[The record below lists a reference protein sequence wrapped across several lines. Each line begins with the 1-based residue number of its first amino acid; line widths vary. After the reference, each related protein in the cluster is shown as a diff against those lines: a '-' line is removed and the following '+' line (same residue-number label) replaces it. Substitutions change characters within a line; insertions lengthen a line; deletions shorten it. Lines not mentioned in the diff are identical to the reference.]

1 MNRLNKLF
9 FIIFLLIS
17 CSKENV
23 KYTLNIKIN
32 PTDGGYV
39 NISNGEFS
47 SGEQIYIKAT
57 ASESYTF
64 ENWSGDE
71 IGSSNIISVTM
82 DGNKTLTA
90 NFRLDPFYL
99 DSNGITIKARDW
111 VSAGTKGILNGVE
124 YTAVD
129 REMLIKMSQD
139 RNDLSKVVTT
149 LITDMSKLFYPPV
162 DSNFDGVIN
171 YYDSFYHRFND
182 DIKSW
187 DLSNV
192 TDMSFMFYSANSF
205 NQDIGVWDV
214 SNVTNME
221 SLFVYAESFNKDIS
235 SWDVSK
241 VTNMKNLFHFAQSFN
256 MKISSW
262 DVSNVTNMN
271 GLFFNATSFNQDIG
285 SWNVSNVTDMGRMFG
300 FWWKDS
306 VFNQDIGSWNV
317 SKVINMK
324 EMFIHNNSFKQDIG
338 NWNVSNVR
346 DMEKMFSWAT
356 SFNQNISN
364 WCVDDIKNEPF
375 EFSLGSPLEHNN
387 KPVWGKQCN

>member
-17 CSKENV
+17 CSKESV

-82 DGNKTLTA
+82 DENKTLTA

-317 SKVINMK
+317 SKVINMT

-346 DMEKMFSWAT
+346 DMDKMFSWAT

-364 WCVDDIKNEPF
+364 WCVNDIKNEPF

>member
-1 MNRLNKLF
+1 MIKRIAFLFVFLSVGCNKET
-9 FIIFLLIS
+9 INYNLIV
-17 CSKENV
+17 NV
-23 KYTLNIKIN
+23 S
-32 PTDGGYV
+32 PPESGYV
-39 NISNGEFS
+39 NPNSGVFPENQQISL
-47 SGEQIYIKAT
+47 QAT
-57 ASESYTF
+57 ASPQYVF

-71 IGSSNIISVTM
+71 AGNSPNITLTM
-82 DGNKTLTA
+82 DDNKTLTA
-90 NFRLDPFYL
+90 NFRIDPFYL
-99 DSNGITIKARDW
+99 DNNGVTIKAKDW
-111 VSAGTKGILNGVE
+111 VTAGTKGILNGIE

-129 REMLIKMSQD
+129 KQMLIKMSQD
-139 RNDLSKVVTT
+139 RKDLSKVVTT
-149 LITDMSKLFYPPV
+149 LISDMSKLFYPV
-162 DSNFDGVIN
+162 ADSNFDGVLN
-171 YYDSFYHRFND
+171 YYDSYYHLFND

-241 VTNMKNLFHFAQSFN
+241 VTNMKDLFNFAQSFN
-256 MKISSW
+256 MNIGSW

-324 EMFIHNNSFKQDIG
+324 EMFMHNNSFNQDIR

-387 KPVWGKQCN
+387 KPMWGKPCD

>member
-1 MNRLNKLF
+1 MIKRIAFLFVFLYVGCNKET
-9 FIIFLLIS
+9 INYNLIV
-17 CSKENV
+17 NV
-23 KYTLNIKIN
+23 S
-32 PTDGGYV
+32 PPESGYV
-39 NISNGEFS
+39 NPNSGVFPENQQISL
-47 SGEQIYIKAT
+47 QAT
-57 ASESYTF
+57 ASPQYVF

-71 IGSSNIISVTM
+71 AGNSPNITLTM
-82 DGNKTLTA
+82 DDNKTLTA
-90 NFRLDPFYL
+90 NFRIDPFYL

-111 VSAGTKGILNGVE
+111 VKAGTKGILNGVE

-139 RNDLSKVVTT
+139 RKDLSKVVTT
-149 LITDMSKLFYPPV
+149 LISDMSKLFYPV
-162 DSNFDGVIN
+162 ADSNFDGVLN
-171 YYDSFYHRFND
+171 YYDSYYHLFND

-241 VTNMKNLFHFAQSFN
+241 VTNMKDLFNFAQSFN
-256 MKISSW
+256 MNIGSW

-387 KPVWGKQCN
+387 KPMWGKPCD

>member
-1 MNRLNKLF
+1 MLKRISFLSVLLVFACNKET
-9 FIIFLLIS
+9 INYNLIVNVNPPQS
-17 CSKENV
+17 GSVFPNSGVFPENQQ
-23 KYTLNIKIN
+23 ISIQASAS
-32 PTDGGYV
+32 PQYV
-39 NISNGEFS
+39 
-47 SGEQIYIKAT
+47 
-57 ASESYTF
+57 F
-64 ENWSGDE
+64 ENWSGDQV
-71 IGSSNIISVTM
+71 GTSHNITVTM
-82 DGNKTLTA
+82 DDNKTLTA
-90 NFRLDPFYL
+90 NFRIDPFYL
-99 DSNGITIKARDW
+99 DNNGVTIKARDW
-111 VSAGTKGILNGVE
+111 VTAGTKGILNGIE

-129 REMLIKMSQD
+129 KQMLIKMSQE
-139 RNDLSKVVTT
+139 RKDLSKVVTT
-149 LITDMSKLFYPPV
+149 LISDMSKLFYPV
-162 DSNFDGVIN
+162 ADSNFDGVLN
-171 YYDSFYHRFND
+171 YYDSYYHLFDD

-235 SWDVSK
+235 SW
-241 VTNMKNLFHFAQSFN
+241 N
-256 MKISSW
+256 
-262 DVSNVTNMN
+262 VSNVTNMN

-324 EMFIHNNSFKQDIG
+324 GMFIHSNSFNQDIG

-387 KPVWGKQCN
+387 KPVWGKPCD

>member
-1 MNRLNKLF
+1 MLKRIAFLFVLLTLGCNKEAVSYN
-9 FIIFLLIS
+9 LIVNVNPPQS
-17 CSKENV
+17 GNVYPNSGVFPENQQ
-23 KYTLNIKIN
+23 
-32 PTDGGYV
+32 
-39 NISNGEFS
+39 IS
-47 SGEQIYIKAT
+47 IKA
-57 ASESYTF
+57 SDSPQYVF

-71 IGSSNIISVTM
+71 VGTSPSIIITM
-82 DGNKTLTA
+82 DDNKTLTA
-90 NFRLDPFYL
+90 NFRIDPFYL

-111 VSAGTKGILNGVE
+111 VKAGTKGILNGVE

-139 RNDLSKVVTT
+139 RKDLSKVVTT
-149 LITDMSKLFYPPV
+149 LISDMSKLFYPV
-162 DSNFDGVIN
+162 ADSNFDGVLN
-171 YYDSFYHRFND
+171 YYDSYYHLFND

-241 VTNMKNLFHFAQSFN
+241 VTNMKDLFHFAQSFN
-256 MKISSW
+256 MNISDW
-262 DVSNVTNMN
+262 NVSNVTNMN
-271 GLFFNATSFNQDIG
+271 GMFFNATSFNQDIG
-285 SWNVSNVTDMGRMFG
+285 NWNVSNVTDMGRMFG

-324 EMFIHNNSFKQDIG
+324 EMFMHNNSFNQDIR

-387 KPVWGKQCN
+387 KPMWGKPCD

>member
-1 MNRLNKLF
+1 MIKRIAFLFVFLSVGCNKET
-9 FIIFLLIS
+9 INYNLIV
-17 CSKENV
+17 NV
-23 KYTLNIKIN
+23 S
-32 PTDGGYV
+32 PPESGYV
-39 NISNGEFS
+39 NPNSGVFPENQQISL
-47 SGEQIYIKAT
+47 QAT
-57 ASESYTF
+57 ASPQYVF

-71 IGSSNIISVTM
+71 AGNSPNITLTM
-82 DGNKTLTA
+82 DDNKTLTA
-90 NFRLDPFYL
+90 NFRIDPFYL

-111 VSAGTKGILNGVE
+111 VKAGTKGILNGVE

-139 RNDLSKVVTT
+139 RKDLSKVVTT
-149 LITDMSKLFYPPV
+149 LVKDMSKLFYPV
-162 DSNFDGVIN
+162 ADSNFDGVLN
-171 YYDSFYHRFND
+171 YYDSYYHLFND

-241 VTNMKNLFHFAQSFN
+241 VTNMKDLFHFAQSFN
-256 MKISSW
+256 MNISDW

-387 KPVWGKQCN
+387 KPMWGKPCD

>member
-17 CSKENV
+17 CSKESV

-47 SGEQIYIKAT
+47 SGEQISIKAT

-149 LITDMSKLFYPPV
+149 LVSDMSKLFYPPV

-171 YYDSFYHRFND
+171 YYDSFYHQFND

-285 SWNVSNVTDMGRMFG
+285 RWNVSNVTDMGRMFG

-317 SKVINMK
+317 SKVINMT

-364 WCVDDIKNEPF
+364 WCVNDIKNEPF

>member
-17 CSKENV
+17 CSKESV

-82 DGNKTLTA
+82 DENKTLTA

-149 LITDMSKLFYPPV
+149 LISDMSKLFYPPV

-285 SWNVSNVTDMGRMFG
+285 MECV
-300 FWWKDS
+300 K
-306 VFNQDIGSWNV
+306 
-317 SKVINMK
+317 
-324 EMFIHNNSFKQDIG
+324 
-338 NWNVSNVR
+338 R
-346 DMEKMFSWAT
+346 D
-356 SFNQNISN
+356 
-364 WCVDDIKNEPF
+364 
-375 EFSLGSPLEHNN
+375 
-387 KPVWGKQCN
+387 

>member
-1 MNRLNKLF
+1 MLKRISFLSVLLLFACNKET
-9 FIIFLLIS
+9 INYNLIVNVNPPQS
-17 CSKENV
+17 GNVYPNSGVFPENQQ
-23 KYTLNIKIN
+23 ISIQASAS
-32 PTDGGYV
+32 PQYV
-39 NISNGEFS
+39 
-47 SGEQIYIKAT
+47 
-57 ASESYTF
+57 F

-71 IGSSNIISVTM
+71 VGTSPSIIITM
-82 DGNKTLTA
+82 DDNKTLTA
-90 NFRLDPFYL
+90 NFRIDPFYL
-99 DSNGITIKARDW
+99 DNNGVTIKAKDW
-111 VSAGTKGILNGVE
+111 VTAGTKGILNGIE

-129 REMLIKMSQD
+129 KQMLIKMSQD
-139 RNDLSKVVTT
+139 RKDLSKVVTT
-149 LITDMSKLFYPPV
+149 LISDMSKLFYPV
-162 DSNFDGVIN
+162 ADSNFDGVLN
-171 YYDSFYHRFND
+171 YYDSYYHLFND

-241 VTNMKNLFHFAQSFN
+241 VTNMKDLFHFAQSFN
-256 MKISSW
+256 MNISDW
-262 DVSNVTNMN
+262 NVSNVTNMN

-317 SKVINMK
+317 SKVINMT

>member
-1 MNRLNKLF
+1 MIKRIAFLFVFLFVGCNKET
-9 FIIFLLIS
+9 INYNLIV
-17 CSKENV
+17 NV
-23 KYTLNIKIN
+23 S
-32 PTDGGYV
+32 PPESGYV
-39 NISNGEFS
+39 NPNSGVFPENQQISL
-47 SGEQIYIKAT
+47 QAT
-57 ASESYTF
+57 ASPQYVF

-71 IGSSNIISVTM
+71 AGNSPNITLTM
-82 DGNKTLTA
+82 DDNKTLTA
-90 NFRLDPFYL
+90 NFRIDPFYL
-99 DSNGITIKARDW
+99 DNNGVTIKARDW
-111 VSAGTKGILNGVE
+111 VTAGTKGILNGIE

-129 REMLIKMSQD
+129 KEMLIKMSQD
-139 RNDLSKVVTT
+139 RKDLSKVVTT
-149 LITDMSKLFYPPV
+149 LISDMSKLFYPV
-162 DSNFDGVIN
+162 ADSNFDGVLN
-171 YYDSFYHRFND
+171 YYDSYYHLFND

-241 VTNMKNLFHFAQSFN
+241 VTNMKDLFHFAQSFN
-256 MKISSW
+256 MNISGW
-262 DVSNVTNMN
+262 NVSNVTNMS
-271 GLFFNATSFNQDIG
+271 GMFFNATSFNQDIG

-324 EMFIHNNSFKQDIG
+324 EMFMHNNSFNQDIR
-338 NWNVSNVR
+338 NWNVSKVR

-364 WCVDDIKNEPF
+364 WCVDEIENEPF

-387 KPVWGKQCN
+387 KPVWGKPCD

>member
-9 FIIFLLIS
+9 FITFLLLS
-17 CSKENV
+17 CSKESV

-47 SGEQIYIKAT
+47 SGEQISIKAT

-149 LITDMSKLFYPPV
+149 LISDMSKLFYPPV

-221 SLFVYAESFNKDIS
+221 SLFVYAKSFNKDIS

-241 VTNMKNLFHFAQSFN
+241 VTNMKDLFHFAQSFN
-256 MKISSW
+256 MNISGW
-262 DVSNVTNMN
+262 NVSNVTNMS
-271 GLFFNATSFNQDIG
+271 GMFFNATSFNQDIG

-364 WCVDDIKNEPF
+364 WCVNDIKNEPF

>member
-9 FIIFLLIS
+9 FIIFLLLS
-17 CSKENV
+17 CSKESV

-47 SGEQIYIKAT
+47 SGEQISIKAT

-82 DGNKTLTA
+82 DENKTLTA

-149 LITDMSKLFYPPV
+149 LISDMSKLFYPPV

-241 VTNMKNLFHFAQSFN
+241 VTNMKDLFHFAQSFN
-256 MKISSW
+256 MNISGW
-262 DVSNVTNMN
+262 NVSNVTNMS
-271 GLFFNATSFNQDIG
+271 GMFFNATSFNQDIG

-324 EMFIHNNSFKQDIG
+324 EMFIHNNSFNQDIR
-338 NWNVSNVR
+338 NWNVSKVR

>member
-17 CSKENV
+17 CSKESV

-47 SGEQIYIKAT
+47 SGEQISIKAT

-149 LITDMSKLFYPPV
+149 LISDMSKLFYPV
-162 DSNFDGVIN
+162 ADSNFDGVLN
-171 YYDSFYHRFND
+171 YYDSYYHLFND

-317 SKVINMK
+317 SKVINMT

>member
-17 CSKENV
+17 CSKESV

-32 PTDGGYV
+32 PTDGVYV

-82 DGNKTLTA
+82 DENKTLTA

-149 LITDMSKLFYPPV
+149 LISDMSKLFYPPV

-171 YYDSFYHRFND
+171 YYDSFYHQFND

-317 SKVINMK
+317 SKVINMT

-364 WCVDDIKNEPF
+364 WCVNDIKNEPF